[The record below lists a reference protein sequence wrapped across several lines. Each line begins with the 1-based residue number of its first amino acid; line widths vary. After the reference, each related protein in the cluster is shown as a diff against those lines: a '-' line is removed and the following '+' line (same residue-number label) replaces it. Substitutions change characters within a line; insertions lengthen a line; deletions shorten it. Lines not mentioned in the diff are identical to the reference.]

1 MTIRKVAAENF
12 DPEYLKINHFGTV
25 PSLVVP
31 SLSKSLVDRGDIL
44 KYLDEIKTPS
54 LTPSNPKLK
63 AIVEDIVALVHSDD
77 VGMNL
82 ILLQARDKDEYE
94 DKRRRCWNVHCST
107 AKSSRRPLLSTSRP
121 SILLD
126 RRLKRTARCMAY
138 MPRSLLSNMMHSSRR
153 LEICSVCFRNE

>member
-1 MTIRKVAAENF
+1 MTIRKVAAKNF

-31 SLSKSLVDRGDIL
+31 SLSKSLVDSVDML
-44 KYLDEIKTPS
+44 KYLDKIKTPS

-82 ILLQARDKDEYE
+82 ILLQARDKEYE
-94 DKRRRCWNVHCST
+94 DKRTGGARMFIAARQKVPEDHCSAHPDHPFYGPK
-107 AKSSRRPLLSTSRP
+107 AKENGTLYGLYTTKPSVEHDAFFKEARDMFGLLQ
-121 SILLD
+121 
-126 RRLKRTARCMAY
+126 K
-138 MPRSLLSNMMHSSRR
+138 
-153 LEICSVCFRNE
+153 